1 MLPRQAADRGLPV
14 STGSKLKKLFY
25 RPVIVK
31 RNFCYRLVKI
41 LLLVATLD
49 QGLHSAPMAHAA
61 RTYTDEDLKREE
73 REAREA
79 QGLRPRRTAPLRS
92 MITSGITSGIGCNCG
107 NASQDVGADNIK
119 ISFTIA
125 GAFTAFFYNQVTPNN
140 IITAFSGFLQGV
152 ATNLKLTFY
161 PRYFGFIVVPFD
173 FALYGGAE
181 LRYESNVGHVN
192 PSTTAHTDSALIVEV
207 RSLVG
212 PTVFFANHYRATIL
226 VGAGYKYTRNNTMD
240 DRQYYRRRQY
250 FYLPLAAQF
259 EYSEGAFSILLHGE
273 YDVFINAINS
283 GNLRNFVPI
292 PDSGGQYEY
301 AYINFRGGQPGGY
314 GARGYIEL
322 KIDNFSITPFFNYL
336 WISTAELDRGEYIG
350 AQTGLSYGGI
360 YFLRTDSSTIET
372 GLKLGYQF

>member
-1 MLPRQAADRGLPV
+1 MILPRQAADRELPV
-14 STGSKLKKLFY
+14 LTGSKLKKLFY
-25 RPVIVK
+25 RQVIVK

-41 LLLVATLD
+41 LLLVAMLD
-49 QGLHSAPMAHAA
+49 QGLDSAPMAHAA

-73 REAREA
+73 REA
-79 QGLRPRRTAPLRS
+79 QGLRPRRAAPLRS
-92 MITSGITSGIGCNCG
+92 ITTAGIGCNCG
-107 NASQDVGADNIK
+107 NRSQDVGADNIK

-125 GAFTAFFYNQVTPNN
+125 GAFAAYIYSQVAPNN
-140 IITAFSGFLQGV
+140 IITSYSGLLQGFV
-152 ATNLKLTFY
+152 THLKLTFY

-207 RSLVG
+207 RSLLG
-212 PTVFFANHYRATIL
+212 PTVFFANHYRINFL

-250 FYLPLAAQF
+250 FYLPLAAEF
-259 EYSEGAFSILLHGE
+259 EYSEGIFSILLHGE
-273 YDVFINAINS
+273 YDIFINAINS
-283 GNLRNFVPI
+283 GNLRDFVPI
-292 PDSGGQYEY
+292 PNSGGQYEY

-322 KIDNFSITPFFNYL
+322 KIDNFSVTPFFNYL
-336 WISTAELDRGEYIG
+336 WVSTAELNQGEYIG
-350 AQTGLSYGGI
+350 AKTGRSYGFVN
-360 YFLRTDSSTIET
+360 FLRTDSSTIEA
-372 GLKLGYQF
+372 GIKIGYQF